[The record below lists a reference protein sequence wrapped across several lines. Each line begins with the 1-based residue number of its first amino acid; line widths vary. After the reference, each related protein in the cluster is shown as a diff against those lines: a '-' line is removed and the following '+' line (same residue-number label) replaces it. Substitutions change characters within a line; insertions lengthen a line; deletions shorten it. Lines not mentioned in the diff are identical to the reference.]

1 MMVKPKSNSVK
12 PVSRKV
18 EVSSKTMT
26 APLTFGLD
34 EHTNTAEVVLT
45 FEAANGKKYMKDN
58 RAKPF
63 VVKNSISK
71 YGEEGLNFSV
81 YNGNYP

>member
-12 PVSRKV
+12 PISHKV

-26 APLTFGLD
+26 APLTLGLEEKSLD
-34 EHTNTAEVVLT
+34 NPQ

-58 RAKPF
+58 RSKPF
-63 VVKNSISK
+63 VIKNSISK
-71 YGEEGLNFSV
+71 YGNEGLNFSV